1 MENKKKNSG
10 KQKIKIK
17 KIENKKRSQIT
28 YYKRKKGLIKKAME
42 LSLLCD
48 VNFFLVIVDKKDRLS
63 ITSSKNSVEDFIK
76 KYIVD
81 INNIKV
87 KETFT
92 LQDYNKI
99 FEKEKEIKFD
109 INKYKVDLEKNEKIK
124 EISNDMILLKK
135 NLQEDFL
142 DLAILS
148 TSKINS
154 SFEKSIFDINLNE
167 NENMFRLDDN
177 IYNLGKN
184 NNNEYEKKIL
194 EIKKN

>member
-1 MENKKKNSG
+1 MENQKKNSG

-76 KYIVD
+76 KYIED

-142 DLAILS
+142 DLDILS

>member
-1 MENKKKNSG
+1 MEYQKKNSG

-17 KIENKKRSQIT
+17 KIEDKKRSQIT

-48 VNFFLVIVDKKDRLS
+48 VNVFLVIVDKKDRLS

-87 KETFT
+87 KETYT

-99 FEKEKEIKFD
+99 FEKEKEIQFY

-124 EISNDMILLKK
+124 EISKDMILLKK

-142 DLAILS
+142 DLDILS

-177 IYNLGKN
+177 IFNLGKY
-184 NNNEYEKKIL
+184 NNNEYVKKI
-194 EIKKN
+194 

>member
-1 MENKKKNSG
+1 MENQKKNSG

-87 KETFT
+87 KETYT

-99 FEKEKEIKFD
+99 FEKEKEIQFY

-124 EISNDMILLKK
+124 EISKDMILLKK

-142 DLAILS
+142 DLDILS

-167 NENMFRLDDN
+167 DENMFRLDDN
-177 IYNLGKN
+177 IFNLGKY
-184 NNNEYEKKIL
+184 NNNEYVKKI
-194 EIKKN
+194 

>member
-1 MENKKKNSG
+1 MEYQKKNSG

-17 KIENKKRSQIT
+17 KIEDKKRSQIT

-48 VNFFLVIVDKKDRLS
+48 VNVFLVIVDKKDRLS

-87 KETFT
+87 KETYT

-99 FEKEKEIKFD
+99 FEKEKEIQFY

-124 EISNDMILLKK
+124 ISKDMILLKK

-142 DLAILS
+142 DLDILS

-177 IYNLGKN
+177 IFNLGKY
-184 NNNEYEKKIL
+184 NNNEYVKKI
-194 EIKKN
+194 

>member
-1 MENKKKNSG
+1 MEYQKKNSG

-17 KIENKKRSQIT
+17 KIEDKKRSQIT

-48 VNFFLVIVDKKDRLS
+48 VNVFLVIVDKKDRLS

-87 KETFT
+87 KETYT

-99 FEKEKEIKFD
+99 FEKEKEIQFY

-124 EISNDMILLKK
+124 EISKDMILLKK

-142 DLAILS
+142 DLDILS

-167 NENMFRLDDN
+167 DENMFRLDDN
-177 IYNLGKN
+177 IFNLGKY
-184 NNNEYEKKIL
+184 NNNEYVKKI
-194 EIKKN
+194 

>member
-1 MENKKKNSG
+1 MEYQKKNSG

-17 KIENKKRSQIT
+17 KIEDKKRSQIT

-48 VNFFLVIVDKKDRLS
+48 VNVFLVIVDKKDRLS

-99 FEKEKEIKFD
+99 FEKEKEIQFY

-124 EISNDMILLKK
+124 EISKDMILLKK

-142 DLAILS
+142 DLDILS

-177 IYNLGKN
+177 IFNLGKY
-184 NNNEYEKKIL
+184 NNNEYVKKI
-194 EIKKN
+194 

>member
-1 MENKKKNSG
+1 
-10 KQKIKIK
+10 
-17 KIENKKRSQIT
+17 
-28 YYKRKKGLIKKAME
+28 ME

-76 KYIVD
+76 KYIED

-142 DLAILS
+142 DLDILS

-167 NENMFRLDDN
+167 DENMFRLDDN
-177 IYNLGKN
+177 IFYLRKY
-184 NNNEYEKKIL
+184 NNNEYVKKI
-194 EIKKN
+194 

>member
-1 MENKKKNSG
+1 MESKKKNLG
-10 KQKIKIK
+10 KKKIKIS
-17 KIENKKRSQIT
+17 KIENKTSSQIT

-48 VNFFLVIVDKKDRLS
+48 VNVFLVIVDKKDRLS

-99 FEKEKEIKFD
+99 FEKEKEIQFY

-124 EISNDMILLKK
+124 EISKDMILLKK

-142 DLAILS
+142 DLDILS

-177 IYNLGKN
+177 IFNLGKY
-184 NNNEYEKKIL
+184 NNNEYVKKI
-194 EIKKN
+194 

>member
-1 MENKKKNSG
+1 MENQKKNSG

-17 KIENKKRSQIT
+17 KIEDKKRSQIT

-48 VNFFLVIVDKKDRLS
+48 VNVFLVIVDKKDRLS

-99 FEKEKEIKFD
+99 FEKEKEIQFY

-124 EISNDMILLKK
+124 EISKDMILLKK

-142 DLAILS
+142 DLDILS

-177 IYNLGKN
+177 IFNLGKY
-184 NNNEYEKKIL
+184 NNNEYVKKI
-194 EIKKN
+194 

>member
-1 MENKKKNSG
+1 MEYQKKNSG

-17 KIENKKRSQIT
+17 KIEDKKRSQIT

-48 VNFFLVIVDKKDRLS
+48 VNVFLVIVDKKDRLS

-99 FEKEKEIKFD
+99 FEKEKEIQFY

-124 EISNDMILLKK
+124 EISKDMILLKK

-142 DLAILS
+142 DLDILS

-167 NENMFRLDDN
+167 DENMFRLDDN
-177 IYNLGKN
+177 IFNLGKY
-184 NNNEYEKKIL
+184 NNNEYVKKI
-194 EIKKN
+194 

>member
-1 MENKKKNSG
+1 
-10 KQKIKIK
+10 
-17 KIENKKRSQIT
+17 
-28 YYKRKKGLIKKAME
+28 ME

-142 DLAILS
+142 DLDILS

-177 IYNLGKN
+177 IYNLGKY
-184 NNNEYEKKIL
+184 NNNEYVKKSRNKKKFQK
-194 EIKKN
+194 IKKH

>member
-1 MENKKKNSG
+1 
-10 KQKIKIK
+10 
-17 KIENKKRSQIT
+17 
-28 YYKRKKGLIKKAME
+28 
-42 LSLLCD
+42 
-48 VNFFLVIVDKKDRLS
+48 
-63 ITSSKNSVEDFIK
+63 
-76 KYIVD
+76 
-81 INNIKV
+81 
-87 KETFT
+87 
-92 LQDYNKI
+92 
-99 FEKEKEIKFD
+99 
-109 INKYKVDLEKNEKIK
+109 
-124 EISNDMILLKK
+124 MILLKK

-142 DLAILS
+142 DLDILS

>member
-1 MENKKKNSG
+1 MEYQKKNSG

-17 KIENKKRSQIT
+17 KIEDKKRSQIT

-48 VNFFLVIVDKKDRLS
+48 VNVFLVIVDKKDRLS

-87 KETFT
+87 KETYT

-99 FEKEKEIKFD
+99 FEKEKEIQFY

-124 EISNDMILLKK
+124 EISKDMILLKK

-142 DLAILS
+142 DLDILS

-167 NENMFRLDDN
+167 DENMFRLDDN
-177 IYNLGKN
+177 IFYLRKY
-184 NNNEYEKKIL
+184 NNNEYVKKI
-194 EIKKN
+194 

>member
-1 MENKKKNSG
+1 MEYQKKNSG

-17 KIENKKRSQIT
+17 KIEDKKRSQIT

-48 VNFFLVIVDKKDRLS
+48 VNVFLVIVDKKDRLS

-99 FEKEKEIKFD
+99 FEKEKEIQFY

-124 EISNDMILLKK
+124 EISKDMILLKK

-142 DLAILS
+142 DLDILS

-167 NENMFRLDDN
+167 DENMFRLDDN
-177 IYNLGKN
+177 IFYLRKY
-184 NNNEYEKKIL
+184 NNNEYVKKI
-194 EIKKN
+194 